1 MITTMNRSDFL
12 EARRSGIGGSDI
24 GAILGLS
31 PYKTAYDVFLDKT
44 ASVEHKES
52 DSMYWG
58 TVLEDVVASEY
69 QKRSSLRVQ
78 RVKQLLRHP
87 EHNFAI
93 ANIDRAIINPEIAGN
108 VRWKNGKLTTDRILE
123 CKTANGFAASEWGD
137 PGTDFVPDT
146 YLLQCQWYLGI
157 TDTQVA
163 DLAVLI
169 GGNDYRTFTI
179 ARDDSLFSDLLAEAE
194 TFWNNCQKGI
204 APDPQNVHDA
214 ARMWPHHIAGKSV
227 IVDVEVAWACERL
240 DEVNTEIKSLG
251 TEADELKRQIM
262 TAFGNA
268 EEITHQGIRLAT
280 WKNQTSNRLDSMRL
294 HAERPDIVAEYTK
307 TTESRV
313 LRLSKRGKK

>member
-1 MITTMNRSDFL
+1 MTRSDFL
-12 EARRSGIGGSDI
+12 ESRRTGIGGSDI

-31 PYKTAYDVFLDKT
+31 PWRTPYDVFLDKT
-44 ASVEHKES
+44 APVEHEES

-69 QKRSSLRVQ
+69 QKRSGRKVQ
-78 RVKQLLRHP
+78 RVRQLLRHP
-87 EHNFAI
+87 EHDFAI
-93 ANIDRAIINPEIAGN
+93 ANIDRAVIVPEISGN

-123 CKTANGFAASEWGD
+123 CKTSNGFAASEWGE

-146 YLLQCQWYLGI
+146 YLLQCQWYMGV

-179 ARDDSLFSDLLAEAE
+179 TRDDSLFSDLLMEAE

-204 APDPQNVHDA
+204 APDPQNIHDA
-214 ARMWPHHIAGKSV
+214 ARKWPRHIAGKSV
-227 IVDVEVAWACERL
+227 IVNVDVAEACECL
-240 DEVNTEIKSLG
+240 DSINAQIKSLG
-251 TEADELKRQIM
+251 AIADDLKLRIM
-262 TAFGNA
+262 AAFGDA

-280 WKNQTSNRLDSMRL
+280 WKSQTSNRLDSTRL
-294 HAERPDIVAEYTK
+294 RAERPDMAAEYTK